1 MKIVVHLTRSDGES
15 ALHAAFMGV
24 GLATGLIKR
33 GADVTLMLDIDAPRL
48 ARRDWAG
55 KSMAPMPGARV
66 MPPRRLGQVLAG
78 FVQAGGKILMCPHC
92 SAACGAPPDSLVPG
106 ARHAEEGGLA
116 KLVFEADKVVDY

>member
-1 MKIVVHLTRSDGES
+1 MLRTI
-15 ALHAAFMGV
+15 
-24 GLATGLIKR
+24 
-33 GADVTLMLDIDAPRL
+33 TLGSCVSVQGIFERH
-48 ARRDWAG
+48 
-55 KSMAPMPGARV
+55 GARAAGHV
-66 MPPRRLGQVLAG
+66 GNDDVPAHGLVERGSQRARMMPPRRLGQVLAG